1 MPFFLADDTV
11 LDEDEL
17 LSRLEPEG
25 PRPFGPGPGLS
36 GPYASVARSQNMTD
50 SIQSQLRKADETQ
63 LREIIRLAEAMLQS
77 QQDFALA
84 ADQRAMSYAGLLSA
98 VIGIIVSGAFVFMF
112 TDIGLGRV
120 GVLFSVIAGAL
131 IYSVFLATES
141 ALPVNFYTIGNTPK
155 NWISDIEKEFIV
167 SLAEQAQ
174 HYDEMI
180 CHNRLLM
187 EKNARKF
194 RWSVKLSQFALLI
207 AILYFWYEALL
218 LVEIFKPTAPAP
230 PLP

>member
-1 MPFFLADDTV
+1 
-11 LDEDEL
+11 
-17 LSRLEPEG
+17 
-25 PRPFGPGPGLS
+25 
-36 GPYASVARSQNMTD
+36 
-50 SIQSQLRKADETQ
+50 
-63 LREIIRLAEAMLQS
+63 
-77 QQDFALA
+77 
-84 ADQRAMSYAGLLSA
+84 
-98 VIGIIVSGAFVFMF
+98 MF